1 MKGLSNKTSLQVKTH
16 DAQTNDE
23 SSSRHVSDVTYSV
36 VRSHAQEAS
45 NKLRIINFRFRQ
57 KLIKHRSKEGRASN
71 QNCDKNELTS
81 RDAKKTNE
89 D

>member
-1 MKGLSNKTSLQVKTH
+1 MKGLSNKTSLHVKTR

-23 SSSRHVSDVTYSV
+23 SSSRHVTYSV
-36 VRSHAQEAS
+36 VRSRAQEAS

-71 QNCDKNELTS
+71 QNCDKNVE
-81 RDAKKTNE
+81 AVTNL
-89 D
+89 